1 MIRKIFFYSG
11 LFLVCMSTLML
22 QIIQTRILSVISMYY
37 LAFLSIS
44 MAMLGMTAGALL
56 VYFKLDRINPGN
68 VSGYLARLSTGFALA
83 VFVCFLLQLASPL
96 PVVKVGTVVAVWLK
110 AIILLATPF
119 VVSGVVVSLALT
131 RSQFPVATTYGVDLI
146 GAATGCLAVL
156 LLLNLVDAASA
167 MFAVAGVIAL
177 AGGFFRIAADGSAR
191 AGCFPDWVVL

>member
-1 MIRKIFFYSG
+1 MGKKISFYAG
-11 LFLVCMSTLML
+11 LFLVCMATLML

-56 VYFKLDRINPGN
+56 VYFKLDKITP
-68 VSGYLARLSTGFALA
+68 GYLARLSTAFALA

-119 VVSGVVVSLALT
+119 V
-131 RSQFPVATTYGVDLI
+131 
-146 GAATGCLAVL
+146 
-156 LLLNLVDAASA
+156 
-167 MFAVAGVIAL
+167 
-177 AGGFFRIAADGSAR
+177 
-191 AGCFPDWVVL
+191 